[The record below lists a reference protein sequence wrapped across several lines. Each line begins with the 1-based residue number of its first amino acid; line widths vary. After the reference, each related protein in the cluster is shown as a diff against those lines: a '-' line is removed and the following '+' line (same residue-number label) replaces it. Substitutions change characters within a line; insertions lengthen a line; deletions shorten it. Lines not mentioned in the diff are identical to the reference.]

1 MATAI
6 TLAEKF
12 QPILDEIYK
21 VASKTGKM
29 DGKTKPVS
37 FAGANVVKVFLTD
50 VIGLGTY
57 NRADGYPKGQV
68 VGTWETL
75 TLATERGREISVD
88 AMDDEESLGMAFGT
102 LVSEFMR
109 TEVVPEIDAY
119 RFAKYSSWGGIDT
132 VAGADLSAATVLA
145 AIDAGSASMDDNEVP
160 EEGRILYVST
170 PVNKFIE
177 GAVTRT
183 LGNEPTVDRR
193 LKMLDGMEIIK
204 VPQSRFYTTCTLD
217 AGAAVDAGGF
227 ANAGSAINFMIIHPS
242 AVLQVKKHAPLKIF
256 APAVNQSLDAWKFQ
270 YRIYHDA
277 FVYESKVDGVYL
289 HKAA

>member
-1 MATAI
+1 
-6 TLAEKF
+6 
-12 QPILDEIYK
+12 
-21 VASKTGKM
+21 
-29 DGKTKPVS
+29 
-37 FAGANVVKVFLTD
+37 VFLTD

-57 NRADGYPKGQV
+57 DRADGYPKGQV

-88 AMDDEESLGMAFGT
+88 SQDDEESLGMAFGT

-109 TEVVPEIDAY
+109 LHVIPEIDAY
-119 RFAKYSSWGGIDT
+119 RFAKYASWGGIDT

-145 AIDAGSASMDDNEVP
+145 AIDDASGSMDDNEVP

-170 PVNKFIE
+170 PVNKFLE
-177 GAVTRT
+177 GAITRT
-183 LGNEPTVDRR
+183 LQNQNVSDNR
-193 LKMLDGMEIIK
+193 LKMLNGMEIIK

-227 ANAGSAINFMIIHPS
+227 ANAGDAINFMMIHPS

-256 APAVNQSLDAWKFQ
+256 SPEVNQSLDAWMFQ

-277 FVYESKVDGVYL
+277 FVYESKVDGIFL